1 MRPPSLYKAVDVLRL
16 GAHGVLRHKVRSILT
31 VIGVVFGVLSVIASM
46 AISAGGSH
54 EAQKALASLGSTN
67 IIIESVKPQKA
78 DRKASQQGWGVLN
91 YGLTHQDVQGL
102 LANVPGIR
110 CYSLVH
116 RSPKITYYGG
126 RSWTATVL
134 STDAAYA
141 RAAGVRV
148 RAGRFLSD
156 LDQQQGAT
164 HCVLTAGLAQ
174 FLFGCESPLGQTILV
189 AGDPFAVVG
198 VIDDP
203 RGDFVGGGADE
214 RHVAII
220 PTSALYSR
228 FSEVSHIWAKGGG
241 SQERVQ
247 VNQLILQMRD
257 EAAVL
262 DGATVARALLG
273 RTHAQ
278 EDVSVK
284 VPLEL
289 IEQMK
294 KHRRLWNIVFLC
306 IASVSLVV
314 GGVGIMNI
322 MLASVTER
330 TREIGVRRA
339 MGATRRD
346 IVTQFLVETVVL
358 SCIGGLLGT
367 GLGLAVPWA
376 IQATLGFQSI
386 ITAVAV
392 ILPLVM
398 VAMVGLLSGLYPAY
412 RAAMLDPITALR
424 HE

>member
-1 MRPPSLYKAVDVLRL
+1 MSSLSLYKLLDSLRL
-16 GAHGVLRHKVRSILT
+16 GAQGVLRHKVRSILT

-67 IIIESVKPQKA
+67 IIIHSVKLQQA
-78 DRKASQQGWGVLN
+78 QRNASEQNYGMLT
-91 YGLTHQDVQGL
+91 YGLTHQDVQAL
-102 LANVPGIR
+102 LANVPDIR
-110 CYSLVH
+110 CHALVH
-116 RSPKITYYGG
+116 RSQKVAYHGG
-126 RSWTATVL
+126 RSRMATLL

-148 RAGRFLSD
+148 RAGRFISD
-156 LDQQQGAT
+156 LDQQQCAP
-164 HCVLTAGLAQ
+164 HCVLTAGLAR

-198 VIDDP
+198 VIDDL
-203 RGDFVGGGADE
+203 RSDFVGGGADE
-214 RHVAII
+214 TQVAII

-228 FSEVSHIWAKGGG
+228 FSDVSDIWGKGGG
-241 SQERVQ
+241 SWERVQ
-247 VNQLILQMRD
+247 VHQVILQMGD

-262 DGATVARALLG
+262 DGAKVARALLG

-278 EDVSVK
+278 EDFSVK

-339 MGATRRD
+339 LGAKRRD
-346 IVTQFLVETVVL
+346 IVTQFLVESVTLTTV
-358 SCIGGLLGT
+358 GGLLGIGI
-367 GLGLAVPWA
+367 GLLVPNVVEWVLKVTT
-376 IQATLGFQSI
+376 IISATTLLLPLGM
-386 ITAVAV
+386 AVAV
-392 ILPLVM
+392 
-398 VAMVGLLSGLYPAY
+398 GLIAGLYPAY
-412 RAAMLDPITALR
+412 RAAQLDPIVALR